1 MRHPHFFHPHF
12 QGFSG
17 NLDFQC
23 FLILRKSVHKH
34 QYAPKVLQK
43 QQEQKHHW
51 PQNAAKRRP
60 RGPKRPQETLILG
73 DLEPSLRPNGQAC
86 PEYTPETPRI
96 TNPNAFRGISKRDI
110 HIFGGGPAQDV
121 ARRCKRPQGATK
133 RLPRGHKRASR
144 NLHLGRSGPEF
155 ASRQPKNVHK
165 IRPKTPEWPTKM
177 LSVAFQNVIFTCK
190 KEMVKQFH
198 KKSKHRVST
207 NQSNKAPSGPAGCA
221 KRLN

>member
-1 MRHPHFFHPHF
+1 MRHPHVFNPHF

-23 FLILRKSVHKH
+23 FLIFRKSVHKH

-73 DLEPSLRPNGQAC
+73 DLEPSLRPNGHTC
-86 PEYTPETPRI
+86 PEYTPEDPRI

-110 HIFGGGPAQDV
+110 HIFGGVMPKTSQDV
-121 ARRCKRPQGATK
+121 ARGPKAPPRGSQEVTRGPQETFILGDLGPSLRPDNQKMSTRYAQ
-133 RLPRGHKRASR
+133 RLPNGQQNTFGGISKRDI
-144 NLHLGRSGPEF
+144 H
-155 ASRQPKNVHK
+155 
-165 IRPKTPEWPTKM
+165 I
-177 LSVAFQNVIFTCK
+177 
-190 KEMVKQFH
+190 
-198 KKSKHRVST
+198 
-207 NQSNKAPSGPAGCA
+207 
-221 KRLN
+221 